1 MDKPNYQDV
10 ELILRFYELRRE
22 KELRKARKW
31 FDTTNFFNKVKYEE
45 FKKKLLSGCKE
56 DRYIRMVAGYWN
68 MVATIVNSGLVNEEL
83 FFKTNSEDIK
93 VWKKIEPFI
102 EKIRKDL
109 GASYYRDLQN
119 LVERHLVFFAHN
131 DGKEI
136 AQGYANFLSKKK

>member
-10 ELILRFYELRRE
+10 ELILKFYELRRE

-31 FDTTNFFNKVKYEE
+31 FDITNFFNKVKYAK

-68 MVATIVNSGLVNEEL
+68 MVATIVNSGLINEEL

-102 EKIRKDL
+102 EEIRKDL

-119 LVERHLVFFAHN
+119 LVERHLVFIAHN